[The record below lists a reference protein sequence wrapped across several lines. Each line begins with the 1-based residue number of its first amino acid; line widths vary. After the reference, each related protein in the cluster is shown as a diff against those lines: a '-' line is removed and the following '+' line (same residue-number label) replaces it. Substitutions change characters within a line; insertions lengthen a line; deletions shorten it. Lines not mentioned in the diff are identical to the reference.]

1 MRTSNG
7 VALFALGLT
16 AVGLASAL
24 AFDGAQPPDGVMP
37 VVNRDAGSA
46 ASASAPPESTLPPG
60 LIVSFSNLRVSGP
73 ALRLTPVEAFRWGAQ
88 ALRIG
93 NVLSGVRALDYA
105 ATNGHPVAQWKLGR
119 MYGDGDGVKQDQ
131 LRAFGYFSTLADA
144 HADETPGTLLSALVS
159 NAFVYLGTYYLE
171 GIPNSRVTADP
182 ERARKLF
189 SYAASYFGDRDAQYK
204 LARMY
209 LEGNGVPKDPKL
221 AVRWLNLAADK
232 GQHEAQ
238 AVLGDLLFNGTDVP
252 RHSALGLMWLT
263 LARDSASTQEGWIV
277 TMHDDASKH
286 ATDQDRELALTLLE
300 RRLRGG
306 NTHGE

>member
-24 AFDGAQPPDGVMP
+24 AFDGSQSPNGVMSVSTNAGSGPSAALPPD
-37 VVNRDAGSA
+37 A
-46 ASASAPPESTLPPG
+46 AFGPG
-60 LIVSFSNLRVSGP
+60 LIVGLSNFRVSGP
-73 ALRLTPVEAFRWGAQ
+73 ALKLTPVEAFRWGAQ

-93 NVLSGVRALDYA
+93 NVLPGVRALDYA
-105 ATNGHPVAQWKLGR
+105 AANGHPVAQWKLGR
-119 MYGDGDGVKQDQ
+119 MFGDGDGVKQDQ

-159 NAFVYLGTYYLE
+159 NAFVYLGTYYLD
-171 GIPNSRVTADP
+171 GIPNSRVKADP

-221 AVRWLNLAADK
+221 AARWLNLAADK

-238 AVLGDLLFNGTDVP
+238 AVLGDLLFNGTGVP

-263 LARDSASTQEGWIV
+263 LARDSATTQEGWIV
-277 TMHDDASKH
+277 TMHDAASEH
-286 ATDQDRELALTLLE
+286 ATEEDRSLALTLLE

-306 NTHGE
+306 NIHGE